1 MNIEEV
7 FIKKFFNNFGYSLD
21 VGVEIEMPL
30 VNFGGN
36 HIVNNVVVQGLFDN
50 LGKIGF
56 SPCNYD
62 KNGNTIATRSSS
74 NGDTIS
80 LEYSLNTLEFSLDKE
95 KSIIELEIKFN
106 KYYDFIQEYLKQYNY
121 SLYANGINPYYKQ
134 IDKTCLSQDRYKM
147 IERILANDKKDK
159 LYGQFCAYC
168 CSIQTHI
175 NVNREKLAKVLNL
188 FTRITPMKE
197 EIFANSYLPELNLKN
212 SRKYL
217 WEKSNFGPFN
227 VGKNKYYSSFD
238 DIVEDYLGRSLFFI
252 ERNKQYF
259 LLKYKYSLKD
269 YFQQDKVIAFDTN
282 GKECFI
288 SPLEKDLDNF
298 RSYKEIEIS
307 KYGTI
312 EIRTDCMQKM
322 EDVFKV
328 VAFNVG
334 IYENM
339 DMVIKVLK
347 QRKKIGRNELIK
359 LAQIGLSRRNLNEE
373 KILCG
378 RGK

>member
-56 SPCNYD
+56 NPCNYD

-74 NGDTIS
+74 NGDAIS

-121 SLYANGINPYYKQ
+121 SLCANGINPYYKQ